1 MFPIKLIWGISTKG
15 YYQFDMTKPQ
25 LDLRTSNDVKFWLF
39 SYRFRTSIKL
49 KLNWK
54 WQMFLIKLILGIQI
68 LEFQTTNWKA
78 TLSPEIKKTLLFS
91 SIDDNIV
98 CLQLA
103 DSAIASKTQMVI
115 AQQTTD
121 IFLTHCGNEARQS
134 NSHRQK
140 TSCKFLMTSPNLL
153 PSSTHNI
160 LWMQFENHFWLD
172 KGRTCKIYH
181 DGVDFECFNR
191 PNPENQQLELRAHP
205 FDPSHKSHKFRGLRL
220 QCGISTCIQTG
231 EIVSCHGP
239 FHAGEW
245 HDLTICRR
253 CVEPL
258 LAPGEMVEADAGCR
272 GDKTTQQP
280 KDHCC
285 RSEKMAKKKAA
296 RRHEAANGSLEN
308 FRCLHSQFRHN
319 THEHKHDFHTSAVV
333 THLMLRQHGQLPVSC
348 QNKVIVFI
356 KSDLQTCVVA
366 ATMFDEQ
373 SSDFTDTQ
381 SDWGWSDWTWSWT
394 TPLTATWP

>member
-1 MFPIKLIWGISTKG
+1 
-15 YYQFDMTKPQ
+15 
-25 LDLRTSNDVKFWLF
+25 
-39 SYRFRTSIKL
+39 
-49 KLNWK
+49 
-54 WQMFLIKLILGIQI
+54 MFLIKLILGIQI

-121 IFLTHCGNEARQS
+121 IFLTHCGNEARHS

-205 FDPSHKSHKFRGLRL
+205 FDPSHKSHKFRGLGL

-253 CVEPL
+253 CVEPM

-280 KDHCC
+280 
-285 RSEKMAKKKAA
+285 
-296 RRHEAANGSLEN
+296 
-308 FRCLHSQFRHN
+308 
-319 THEHKHDFHTSAVV
+319 
-333 THLMLRQHGQLPVSC
+333 
-348 QNKVIVFI
+348 
-356 KSDLQTCVVA
+356 
-366 ATMFDEQ
+366 
-373 SSDFTDTQ
+373 
-381 SDWGWSDWTWSWT
+381 
-394 TPLTATWP
+394 